1 MLSKHKVKMLLY
13 DLVPNNMLQTLMQ
26 HYGVMYLIGSVHA
39 SVIKGT
45 LSLLYVHG
53 LTLNKNSYSHF
64 KLEGE
69 KKQIISEGKN
79 PSLDDQM
86 AFFPF

>member
-13 DLVPNNMLQTLMQ
+13 DWVSNNMLQTLMQ

-69 KKQIISEGKN
+69 KTNYIRGKK
-79 PSLDDQM
+79 S
-86 AFFPF
+86 FT